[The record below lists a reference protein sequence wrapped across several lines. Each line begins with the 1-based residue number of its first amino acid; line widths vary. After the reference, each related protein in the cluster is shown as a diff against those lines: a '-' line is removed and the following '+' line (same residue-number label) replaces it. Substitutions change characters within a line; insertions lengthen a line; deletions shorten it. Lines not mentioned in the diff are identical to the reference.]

1 MAAVEGGTVKGVVLA
16 GGAGSRLRPITF
28 AMSKQLV
35 PVANQ
40 PILFYGLRDLSA
52 AGITEVAIIISPETG
67 QEIRDAVGDGSR
79 FGITPEYILQDR
91 PDGLA
96 HALKL
101 AMPFAGGDSVL
112 MYLGDN
118 LVRQGVADV
127 VRDFED
133 HQPNAQILLAE
144 VPNPSSFG
152 VAQLDENGQV
162 YQLLEKPENP
172 PTNLALVG
180 VYLFDSTVNEALDAI
195 EPSDRGELE
204 ITDAIQYMIDSGR
217 RVRASMIGGWW
228 KDTGKKED
236 LLHAS
241 ELVLET
247 LLTSLKGE
255 VIDCRLR
262 GEVQVGLGSKLVDCD
277 VIGPV
282 VIGEGVEIE
291 RSTVGPNTTIGDR
304 CRITDAVVRRSILME
319 EVELTHWRLRDSLI
333 GRRASIGGSAPPAF
347 VELTVGDRS
356 EIIG

>member
-1 MAAVEGGTVKGVVLA
+1 MKGVVLA

-40 PILFYGLRDLSA
+40 PILFYGLRDLA
-52 AGITEVAIIISPETG
+52 EAGITEVAIIISPETG
-67 QEIRDAVGDGSR
+67 QEIRQAVGDGSR
-79 FGITPEYILQDR
+79 FGITPEYILQES

-96 HALKL
+96 HALQL
-101 AMPFAGGDSVL
+101 AMPFVGEDSVL

-127 VRDFED
+127 VRDFEE
-133 HQPNAQILLAE
+133 HSPNAQILLAE

-180 VYLFDSTVNEALDAI
+180 VYLFDASVTDALAAI
-195 EPSDRGELE
+195 EPSPRGELE
-204 ITDAIQYMIDSGR
+204 ITDAIQWLIDAGR
-217 RVRASMIGGWW
+217 EVRASMIGGWW

-241 ELVLET
+241 ELVLES
-247 LLTSLKGE
+247 LRTSLKGE

-262 GEVQVGLGSKLVDCD
+262 GEVQVGVGSKLVDCD
-277 VIGPV
+277 IIGPV
-282 VIGEGVEIE
+282 VIGKGVEIE
-291 RSTVGPNTTIGDR
+291 RSTIGPNTTIGDG
-304 CRITDAVVRRSILME
+304 CRITDAVVRKSILME
-319 EVELTHWRLRDSLI
+319 EVEVAHWRLRDSLI

-347 VELTVGDRS
+347 VELTVGERS

>member
-1 MAAVEGGTVKGVVLA
+1 MKGVVLA

-40 PILFYGLRDLSA
+40 PILFYGLRDLA
-52 AGITEVAIIISPETG
+52 EAGITEVAIIISPETG

-79 FGITPEYILQDR
+79 FGINPEFIVQQS

-96 HALKL
+96 HALQL
-101 AMPFAGGDSVL
+101 AMPFAAGEPVL

-118 LVRQGVADV
+118 IVRQGVAEI

-144 VPNPSSFG
+144 VPNPSAFG
-152 VAQLDENGQV
+152 VAQLDDEGHV
-162 YQLLEKPENP
+162 YQLIEKPENP

-180 VYLFDSTVNEALDAI
+180 VYLFDATVQEALDAI
-195 EPSDRGELE
+195 EPSHRGELE
-204 ITDAIQYMIDSGR
+204 ITDAIQYMIDSGK

-241 ELVLET
+241 ELVLDG
-247 LLTSLKGE
+247 LRTSLKGQ
-255 VIDCRLR
+255 VIDCRIR

-277 VIGPV
+277 IIGPV

-291 RSTVGPNTTIGDR
+291 RSTIGPNTTIGDR
-304 CRITDAVVRRSILME
+304 CRITDAVVRQSILME
-319 EVELTHWRLRDSLI
+319 EVELSHWRLRDSLI

-347 VELTVGDRS
+347 VELTIGDRS

>member
-1 MAAVEGGTVKGVVLA
+1 MKGIVLA

-40 PILFYGLRDLSA
+40 PILFYGLYDLA
-52 AGITEVAIIISPETG
+52 EAGITDVAIIISPETG
-67 QEIRDAVGDGSR
+67 QEIRDAVGDGSQ
-79 FGITPEYILQDR
+79 FGIKPEYILQEN

-101 AMPFAGGDSVL
+101 AMPFADGDSVL

-118 LVRQGVADV
+118 LIRQGVADV
-127 VRDFED
+127 VRDFEE

-144 VPNPSSFG
+144 VPNPSAFG
-152 VAQLDENGQV
+152 VAELDDEGHV
-162 YQLLEKPENP
+162 FRLVEKPEDP
-172 PTNLALVG
+172 ATNLALVG
-180 VYLFDSTVNEALDAI
+180 VYLFDATVNEALEAI
-195 EPSDRGELE
+195 RPSERGELE
-204 ITDAIQYMIDSGR
+204 ITDAIQYMIDSGK

-241 ELVLET
+241 ELLLES
-247 LLTSLKGE
+247 LKTSLKGE

-262 GEVQVGLGSKLVDCD
+262 GEIQVGLGSKLVDCD
-277 VIGPV
+277 IIGPV
-282 VIGEGVEIE
+282 VIGKGVEIE
-291 RSTVGPNTTIGDR
+291 RSTIGPNTTIGDG
-304 CRITDAVVRRSILME
+304 CRVTDAVVRKSILMK
-319 EVELTHWRLRDSLI
+319 EVEITHWRLHNSLV

-347 VELTVGDRS
+347 VELTVGERS

>member
-1 MAAVEGGTVKGVVLA
+1 MRGVVLA

-40 PILFYGLRDLSA
+40 PILFYGLRDLA
-52 AGITEVAIIISPETG
+52 EAGITEVAIIISPETG
-67 QEIRDAVGDGSR
+67 QEIRDAVGDGSQ
-79 FGITPEYILQDR
+79 FGIKPEFIVQAS

-101 AMPFAGGDSVL
+101 AMPFADGESVL

-127 VRDFED
+127 VRDFEE

-152 VAQLDENGQV
+152 VAELDAEGQV
-162 YQLLEKPENP
+162 SRLIEKPSDP

-180 VYLFDSTVNEALDAI
+180 VYLFDSSVNDALNAI

-204 ITDAIQYMIDSGR
+204 ITDAIQWMIDAGL

-236 LLHAS
+236 LLDAS
-241 ELVLET
+241 ELVLGS
-247 LLTSLKGE
+247 LRTSMKGE

-262 GEVQVGLGSKLVDCD
+262 GEIQVGLGSKLVDCD
-277 VIGPV
+277 IIGPV
-282 VIGEGVEIE
+282 VIGSGVEIE
-291 RSTVGPNTTIGDR
+291 RSTIGPNTTIGDG
-304 CRITDAVVRRSILME
+304 CHVTDAVVRRSILME
-319 EVELTHWRLRDSLI
+319 EVELAHWRLRDSLI

-347 VELTVGDRS
+347 IELTVGERS

>member
-1 MAAVEGGTVKGVVLA
+1 VKGVVLA

-40 PILFYGLRDLSA
+40 PILFYGLRDLAA

-67 QEIRDAVGDGSR
+67 QEIREAVGDGSQ
-79 FGITPEYILQDR
+79 FGITAEYILQDS

-96 HALKL
+96 HALSL
-101 AMPFAGGDSVL
+101 AMPFVGDDSVL

-118 LVRQGVADV
+118 LVRQGVADI
-127 VRDFED
+127 VRDFEE
-133 HQPNAQILLAE
+133 HRPNAQILLAE

-172 PTNLALVG
+172 PSNLALVG
-180 VYLFDSTVNEALDAI
+180 VYLFDSSVAEALAAI
-195 EPSDRGELE
+195 EPSARGELE
-204 ITDAIQYMIDSGR
+204 ITDAIQWLIDAGR
-217 RVRASMIGGWW
+217 EVRASMIGGWW

-241 ELVLET
+241 ELVLES

-262 GEVQVGLGSKLVDCD
+262 GAVQVGIGSKLVDCD
-277 VIGPV
+277 IIGPV
-282 VIGEGVEIE
+282 VIGKGVEIE
-291 RSTVGPNTTIGDR
+291 RSTIGPNTTIGDG

-319 EVELTHWRLRDSLI
+319 EVEVAHWRLRDSLV
-333 GRRASIGGSAPPAF
+333 GRRAAIGGSAPPAF
-347 VELTVGDRS
+347 VELTVGERS

>member
-1 MAAVEGGTVKGVVLA
+1 MKGVVLA

-40 PILFYGLRDLSA
+40 PILFYGLHDLA
-52 AGITEVAIIISPETG
+52 EAGITEVAIIISPETG
-67 QEIRDAVGDGSR
+67 REIRDAVGDGSR
-79 FGITPEYILQDR
+79 FGIKPEFILQDS

-96 HALKL
+96 HALQL
-101 AMPFAGGDSVL
+101 AMPFADGDSVL

-127 VRDFED
+127 VRDFEK
-133 HQPNAQILLAE
+133 HQPNAQILLAT
-144 VPNPSSFG
+144 VPNPSAFG
-152 VAQLDENGQV
+152 VAQLDDEGHV
-162 YQLLEKPENP
+162 YQLIEKPADP

-180 VYLFDSTVNEALDAI
+180 VYLFDSTVQEALDAI

-217 RVRASMIGGWW
+217 KVRASMIGGWW

-241 ELVLET
+241 ELVLES
-247 LLTSLKGE
+247 LRTSLKGE

-277 VIGPV
+277 IIGPV
-282 VIGEGVEIE
+282 VIGRGVEIE
-291 RSTVGPNTTIGDR
+291 RSTIGPNTTIGDG
-304 CRITDAVVRRSILME
+304 CRITDAVVRKSILME
-319 EVELTHWRLRDSLI
+319 EVELTHWRLRDSLV

-347 VELTVGDRS
+347 VELTVGERS

>member
-1 MAAVEGGTVKGVVLA
+1 VKGVVLA

-40 PILFYGLRDLSA
+40 PILFYGLRDLAA

-67 QEIRDAVGDGSR
+67 QEIREAVGDGSQ
-79 FGITPEYILQDR
+79 FGVSVEYILQDS

-96 HALKL
+96 HALSL
-101 AMPFAGGDSVL
+101 AMPFVGDDSVL

-127 VRDFED
+127 VRDFEEQ
-133 HQPNAQILLAE
+133 QPNAQILLAE

-152 VAQLDENGQV
+152 VAQLDEDGQV

-172 PTNLALVG
+172 PSNLALVG
-180 VYLFDSTVNEALDAI
+180 VYLFDSSVREALAAI
-195 EPSDRGELE
+195 EPSGRGELE
-204 ITDAIQYMIDSGR
+204 ITDAIQWLIDAGR
-217 RVRASMIGGWW
+217 EVRASMIGGWW

-241 ELVLET
+241 ELVLES

-262 GEVQVGLGSKLVDCD
+262 GAVQVGVGSKLVDCD
-277 VIGPV
+277 IIGPV
-282 VIGEGVEIE
+282 VIGKGVEIE
-291 RSTVGPNTTIGDR
+291 RSTIGPNTTIGDG

-319 EVELTHWRLRDSLI
+319 EVEVAHWRLRDSLV
-333 GRRASIGGSAPPAF
+333 GRRAAIGGSAPPAF
-347 VELTVGDRS
+347 VELTVGERS

>member
-1 MAAVEGGTVKGVVLA
+1 MKGVVLA

-40 PILFYGLRDLSA
+40 PILFYGLRDLAA

-67 QEIRDAVGDGSR
+67 QEIREAVGDGSQ
-79 FGITPEYILQDR
+79 FGITAEYILQDS

-96 HALKL
+96 HALSL
-101 AMPFAGGDSVL
+101 AMPFVGDDSVL

-118 LVRQGVADV
+118 LVRQGVADI
-127 VRDFED
+127 VRDFEE
-133 HQPNAQILLAE
+133 HRPNAQILLAE

-172 PTNLALVG
+172 PSNLALVG
-180 VYLFDSTVNEALDAI
+180 VYLFDSSVAEALAAI
-195 EPSDRGELE
+195 EPSARGELE
-204 ITDAIQYMIDSGR
+204 ITDAIQWLIDAGR
-217 RVRASMIGGWW
+217 EVRASMIGGWW

-241 ELVLET
+241 ELVLES

-262 GEVQVGLGSKLVDCD
+262 GAVQVGIGSKLVDCD
-277 VIGPV
+277 IIGPV
-282 VIGEGVEIE
+282 VIGKGVEIE
-291 RSTVGPNTTIGDR
+291 RSTIGPNTTIGDG

-319 EVELTHWRLRDSLI
+319 EVEVAHWRLRDSLV
-333 GRRASIGGSAPPAF
+333 GRRAAIGGSAPPAF
-347 VELTVGDRS
+347 VELTVGERS

>member
-1 MAAVEGGTVKGVVLA
+1 MKGVVLA

-40 PILFYGLRDLSA
+40 PILYYGLRDLA
-52 AGITEVAIIISPETG
+52 EAGITEVAIIISPETG
-67 QEIRDAVGDGSR
+67 QEIREAVGDGSR
-79 FGITPEYILQDR
+79 FGINPEFIVQPS

-96 HALKL
+96 HALAL
-101 AMPFAGGDSVL
+101 AMPFVGDDSVL

-127 VRDFED
+127 VRDFEEHSPD
-133 HQPNAQILLAE
+133 AQILLAE
-144 VPNPSSFG
+144 VPNPSAFG
-152 VAQLDENGQV
+152 VAQLDEHGKV
-162 YQLLEKPENP
+162 YQLLEKPEHP

-180 VYLFDSTVNEALDAI
+180 VYLFDASVRDALEAI
-195 EPSDRGELE
+195 EPSSRGELE
-204 ITDAIQYMIDSGR
+204 ITDAIQWLIDDGR
-217 RVRASMIGGWW
+217 EVRASMIGGWW

-247 LLTSLKGE
+247 LRTSLKGE
-255 VIDCRLR
+255 VIDCRIR
-262 GEVQVGLGSKLVDCD
+262 GEVQVGVGSKLVDCD
-277 VIGPV
+277 IVGPV
-282 VIGEGVEIE
+282 VIGDRVEIE
-291 RSTVGPNTTIGDR
+291 RSTIGPNTTIGDG
-304 CRITDAVVRRSILME
+304 CRISDAVVRRSILME
-319 EVELTHWRLRDSLI
+319 EVEVAHWRLRDSLI

-356 EIIG
+356 EIIA

>member
-1 MAAVEGGTVKGVVLA
+1 VKGIVLA

-40 PILFYGLRDLSA
+40 PILFYGLYDLA
-52 AGITEVAIIISPETG
+52 EAGITDVAIIISPETG
-67 QEIRDAVGDGSR
+67 QEIRDAVGDGSQ
-79 FGITPEYILQDR
+79 FGIKPEYILQEN

-101 AMPFAGGDSVL
+101 AMPFADGDSVL

-118 LVRQGVADV
+118 LIRQGVADV
-127 VRDFED
+127 VRDFEE

-144 VPNPSSFG
+144 VPNPSAFG
-152 VAQLDENGQV
+152 VAELDDEGHV
-162 YQLLEKPENP
+162 FRLVEKPEDP
-172 PTNLALVG
+172 ATNLALVG
-180 VYLFDSTVNEALDAI
+180 VYLFDATVNEALEAI
-195 EPSDRGELE
+195 RPSERGELE
-204 ITDAIQYMIDSGR
+204 ITDAIQYMIDSGK

-241 ELVLET
+241 ELLLES
-247 LLTSLKGE
+247 LKTSLKGE

-262 GEVQVGLGSKLVDCD
+262 GEIQVGLGSKLVDCD
-277 VIGPV
+277 IIGPV
-282 VIGEGVEIE
+282 VIGKGVEIE
-291 RSTVGPNTTIGDR
+291 RSTIGPNTTIGDG
-304 CRITDAVVRRSILME
+304 CRVTDAVVRKSILMK
-319 EVELTHWRLRDSLI
+319 EVEITHWRLHNSLV

-347 VELTVGDRS
+347 VELTVGERS

>member
-1 MAAVEGGTVKGVVLA
+1 MKGVVLA

-40 PILFYGLRDLSA
+40 PILFYGLYDIA
-52 AGITEVAIIISPETG
+52 EAGITDVAIIISPETG

-79 FGITPEYILQDR
+79 FGITPQFIVQER

-96 HALKL
+96 HALQL
-101 AMPFAGGDSVL
+101 AMPFADGDSIL

-118 LVRQGVADV
+118 LVRQGVTDV
-127 VRDFED
+127 VRDFEE

-144 VPNPSSFG
+144 VPNPSAFG
-152 VAQLDENGQV
+152 VAQLDEDGHV
-162 YQLLEKPENP
+162 FRLIEKPADP

-180 VYLFDSTVNEALDAI
+180 VYLFDSSVSEALAAI
-195 EPSDRGELE
+195 EPSPRGELE

-241 ELVLET
+241 ELVLENVRT
-247 LLTSLKGE
+247 ALKGE

-262 GEVQVGLGSKLVDCD
+262 GEVQVGDGSKIVDCD
-277 VIGPV
+277 IIGPV
-282 VIGEGVEIE
+282 VIGRHVEIE
-291 RSTVGPNTTIGDR
+291 RSTIGPNTTIGDG
-304 CRITDAVVRRSILME
+304 CRVTDAVVRRSILMQD
-319 EVELTHWRLRDSLI
+319 VELTHWRLRDSLV
-333 GRRASIGGSAPPAF
+333 GHRASIGGSAPPAF
-347 VELTVGDRS
+347 VELTIGERS